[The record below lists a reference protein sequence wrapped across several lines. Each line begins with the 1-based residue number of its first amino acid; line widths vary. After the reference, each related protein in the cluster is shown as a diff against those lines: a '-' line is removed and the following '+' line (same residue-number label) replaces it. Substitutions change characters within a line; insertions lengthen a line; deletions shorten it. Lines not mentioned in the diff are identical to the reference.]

1 MTDEQCGWFLF
12 YSSKKLSVKYGSKR
26 LIHLKRVLKR
36 KEWHWNRAFDIHR
49 IVHINDS
56 LIMWRYAVIISYD
69 IMLDMLSR
77 VWIMGWKNWKAQK
90 HWFRKM
96 HAPKLIC
103 QDCKEINKVFCQTWL
118 YTGFL
123 YDICNMLKDM
133 YCMYGSPERPCVICL
148 IFSCHLKIQIFLW
161 SWLIFLICWNTLLGA
176 YTIHQR
182 VF

>member
-133 YCMYGSPERPCVICL
+133 YCMYGSPERPSLFV
-148 IFSCHLKIQIFLW
+148 
-161 SWLIFLICWNTLLGA
+161 
-176 YTIHQR
+176 
-182 VF
+182 